1 MYTTEGVSAVATI
14 TELRAETSELVEH
27 VQKSGR
33 EVMIQK
39 NNEPQAVMISWDT
52 YLKIKDKLDLDS
64 L

>member
-39 NNEPQAVMISWDT
+39 NNEPQAVMISWET
-52 YLKIKDKLDLDS
+52 YLKIKDKLNLDS